1 MEDLFKKFLYTGVG
15 LVSNNAEQLQK
26 SVKDLIDKGRLSEEE
41 GRKVV
46 DDLID
51 DTNNKREEFEGRL
64 KGLVDGIL
72 GKLDLPSREEV
83 GSLKSRI
90 AELEEELSKAK
101 SSTEADV
108 EKTTTKAKKKPE

>member
-15 LVSNNAEQLQK
+15 LVSHNAEMLQN
-26 SVKDLIDKGRLSEEE
+26 SVKDLIEKGKLSEEE

-46 DDLID
+46 DDLVD

-72 GKLDLPSREEV
+72 GKLDLPSREEIS
-83 GSLKSRI
+83 GLKSRI
-90 AELEEELSKAK
+90 SELEEDLAKAK
-101 SSTEADV
+101 SSTV
-108 EKTTTKAKKKPE
+108 ETITTKAKKKPE